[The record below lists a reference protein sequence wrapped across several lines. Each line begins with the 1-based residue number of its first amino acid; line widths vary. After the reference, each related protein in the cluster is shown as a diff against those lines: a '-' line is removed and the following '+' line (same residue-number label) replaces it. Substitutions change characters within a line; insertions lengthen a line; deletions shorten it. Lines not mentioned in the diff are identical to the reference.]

1 MRAPADPLPSPQ
13 VEGDTV
19 RKGQGTPQCHDGMST
34 YHGTEVKPQRA
45 GRLQSLT
52 LKGWFPWV
60 WRLQNQDNAIWAG
73 WEWEEQAPAHCSSHA
88 ATGSSKGT
96 RASGGNGMEL
106 WLYEREARK
115 T

>member
-1 MRAPADPLPSPQ
+1 M
-13 VEGDTV
+13 
-19 RKGQGTPQCHDGMST
+19 H
-34 YHGTEVKPQRA
+34 
-45 GRLQSLT
+45 QSLT

-73 WEWEEQAPAHCSSHA
+73 WEWEEQAARDPAFGSLAHCSSDA
-88 ATGSSKGT
+88 ATGRSKGT

-106 WLYEREARK
+106 WLDEQEACK